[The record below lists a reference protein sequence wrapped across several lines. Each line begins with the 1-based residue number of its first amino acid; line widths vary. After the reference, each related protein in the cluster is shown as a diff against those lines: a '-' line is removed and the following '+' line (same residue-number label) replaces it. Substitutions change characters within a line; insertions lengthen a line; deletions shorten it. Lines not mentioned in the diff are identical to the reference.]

1 MNNEGWI
8 YIVESKLNGK
18 KIKIGSTSNQTP
30 KQRLKN
36 YATYGGIKIIF
47 ACKYNDFGNIET
59 ALHIYF
65 GDFFDTN
72 VDGNEWFDFSKKSNQ
87 EFIYRISPFLL
98 TSSIDVY
105 KDTFF
110 DYSNEFWEKFDN
122 WLKEHSNDNC
132 KKYNSFLKNKNYT
145 DYREFVLSNSGS
157 EKVNKQKKAKPKPT
171 KQPTSQN
178 KICKYEQEGRN
189 GFGGVKINWNLFFED
204 NKELVEKNVYPF
216 KKVNEIGKIIKLKS
230 PKRGAN
236 FGILYKNREMSF
248 NDFINENGSENR
260 YNAYAHIYFL
270 DTNKTIKETYEE
282 LKWK

>member
-1 MNNEGWI
+1 MKNEGWI
-8 YIVESKLNGK
+8 YIVESKLNSK

-47 ACKYNDFGNIET
+47 ACKYNDFSNIET

-157 EKVNKQKKAKPKPT
+157 EKINKQKKEKPEPKN
-171 KQPTSQN
+171 QPTPQN
-178 KICKYEQEGRN
+178 RVCKYETRWQN
-189 GFGGVKINWNLFFED
+189 GWIDWNLFFED
-204 NKELVEKNVYPF
+204 NQQLVGKSVYPF
-216 KKVNEIGKIIKLKS
+216 RKVNEIGKIIKLKS

-248 NDFINENGSENR
+248 NEFINENGGENR
-260 YNAYAHIYFL
+260 YNAYTVIYFL
-270 DTNKTIKETYEE
+270 DTNKTIKQTYEE
-282 LKWK
+282 LKFK

>member
-8 YIVESKLNGK
+8 YIVESKLNSK

-47 ACKYNDFGNIET
+47 ACKYNDFSNIET

-145 DYREFVLSNSGS
+145 DYREFVLSKSTS
-157 EKVNKQKKAKPKPT
+157 EKNNKKIEKPEPK
-171 KQPTSQN
+171 KQPTPQN
-178 KICKYEQEGRN
+178 RVCKYETPCKN
-189 GFGGVKINWNLFFED
+189 GKIINWNLFFED
-204 NKELVEKNVYPF
+204 HKELVGKSVYPF
-216 KKVNEIGKIIKLKS
+216 KKINEIGKIIKLKS

-248 NDFINENGSENR
+248 NEFTNENGGENCSSYEYVCFSEN
-260 YNAYAHIYFL
+260 
-270 DTNKTIKETYEE
+270 NKTIKQTYEE
-282 LKWK
+282 LKFK

>member
-8 YIVESKLNGK
+8 YIVESKLNSK
-18 KIKIGSTSNQTP
+18 KIKIGSTSNQVP

-47 ACKYNDFGNIET
+47 ACKYNDFSNIET

-72 VDGNEWFDFSKKSNQ
+72 VDGNEWFDFSKKTNQ

-98 TSSIDVY
+98 ASSIDVY

-110 DYSNEFWEKFDN
+110 DYSNNFWEKFDN

-145 DYREFVLSNSGS
+145 DYREFVLSKSGS
-157 EKVNKQKKAKPKPT
+157 DKNNKKQKEKLEPT
-171 KQPTSQN
+171 KQPIPQN
-178 KICKYEQEGRN
+178 KVCKYEVQHKRQ
-189 GFGGVKINWNLFFED
+189 KTIDWNLFFND
-204 NKELVEKNVYPF
+204 NNQLIGKMCFVDKN
-216 KKVNEIGKIIKLKS
+216 NNIGKITKLSNEKY
-230 PKRGAN
+230 
-236 FGILYKNREMSF
+236 GILFKNKQMSF
-248 NDFINENGSENR
+248 MDFCRLNGFTNCC
-260 YNAYAHIYFL
+260 AYDHIYFQ
-270 DTNKTIKETYEE
+270 DTNQTIKQTYEE
-282 LKWK
+282 LKWD